1 MLGRQCVQHESLF
14 DWDPENYDRARPS
27 YPDALFDDLWEYLN
41 EGRREQPDVVEVG
54 PGTGQATQSLLERGA
69 HVTAVELGPRL
80 AAFLTRKFGAQ
91 PALSV
96 VNAAFERA
104 TLPEGTWDLV
114 FSATAYHWIE
124 AEARTTKPYAL
135 LKADG
140 VLAVVDTIQIRDEA
154 DRGYFER
161 SQPLYARYWPDQATF
176 VPAPAPDTV
185 EPPIAA
191 ELRASELFDDVRLW
205 RYRWDQRY
213 DVDAY
218 MALVRSYS
226 NTYELEPGKRERFLA
241 DLQAF
246 VEAEE
251 GASVLRPLVITL
263 VAGRRRTLQ
272 SD

>member
-1 MLGRQCVQHESLF
+1 MQRESLF
-14 DWDPENYDRARPS
+14 DWDPENYERARPA
-27 YPDALFDDLWEYLN
+27 YPSALFDDLWAYLDD
-41 EGRREQPDVVEVG
+41 GQRGQPAVVEVG
-54 PGTGQATQSLLERGA
+54 PGTGQATRALLERGA
-69 HVTAVELGPRL
+69 QVTAVELGPRL
-80 AAFLTRKFGAQ
+80 AAFLAQKFGAQ

-104 TLPEGTWDLV
+104 PLPDGAWDLV

-124 AEARTTKPYAL
+124 AEARTAKPYAL

-140 VLAVVDTIQIRDEA
+140 VFAVVDTIQVRDES

-161 SQPLYARYWPDQATF
+161 SQPLYARYWPDQTTYH
-176 VPAPAPDTV
+176 PGPDPETV
-185 EPPIAA
+185 EPPIAV

-218 MALVRSYS
+218 LALVRSYS
-226 NTYELEPGKRERFLA
+226 NTYELEPAKRERFLR
-241 DLQAF
+241 DLREF

-251 GASVLRPLVITL
+251 GSSVLRPLVITL
-263 VAGRRRTLQ
+263 VAGRRRDT
-272 SD
+272 SGD